1 MNNNIPERI
10 TKIYQQCN
18 EQEQQYLKQI
28 LYELATTGES
38 PTYNDI
44 WLTDYKEIPVDID
57 TFLDDEYYLGKS
69 NNKGQRVYP
78 FWRKELHSI
87 FDNGNKFE
95 EIFFTG
101 ATRIG
106 KSSTAITATAYMLYR
121 LMCLRD
127 PQTYFNKKE
136 ISKFSIL
143 FFNVTKELAKGV
155 AFREFND
162 TLKVSPWF
170 NEHGKFSRSERDFYY
185 IPEGDKVVID
195 YGSDAAHAL
204 GMQVFVG
211 FCVVGSTEILTPD
224 GYKRIE
230 DLARKHKVIAQYNET
245 TLKDNKIEY
254 YRSKIIY
261 TKRVCDTI
269 QIELDNGT
277 VFEGT
282 PEHLVMHECEKYIH
296 LRNINVNDKLL
307 CAYSDK
313 HVLTVTNVKKMHYP
327 NTIKVY
333 DVISAIPHHNFIC
346 KGGIVAH
353 NCDEIN
359 FGKAGVKDVSK
370 AKAHMLSL
378 YNTVSARVK
387 GTFRLHGEV
396 YGKIFAVSSKNSD
409 SDFME
414 TYIQEQLASGAGDH
428 MYVIDQPQW
437 EVLPPET
444 FSKERF
450 YIAVGNRHQKGFVVP
465 DNQTFPEA
473 LEDLRQQGYTLL
485 NPPIDMKSNFLADFD
500 IALRDLAG
508 ISVPGSLSF
517 ITQDTIT
524 SCINKERKNP
534 FYNEIL
540 SIGTKDTSAI
550 EDYFHI
556 EDVDMRMIN
565 NPCYIHLD
573 LSKNTDR
580 SGISCICISGRKD
593 IKSINGKLS
602 SYPIY
607 THLFSIALEALRGDT
622 IPYAKITQFLLWLR
636 SKGFNIRGISRDQFQ
651 SEYMAQLLE
660 AQGFSVSYRSL
671 DRTPDGYIAFK
682 AILSENRIDLLD
694 VDLLQNELIHL
705 QRDSLSGK
713 VDHPIG
719 GSKDVADSIAG
730 ACWNAS
736 LDNPPI
742 LIHATTLANTMTKV
756 NKSGTKLNAS
766 FKAMSNINR
775 RR

>member
-1 MNNNIPERI
+1 MNNINDIPERI
-10 TKIYQQCN
+10 QHIYSQCN
-18 EQEQQYLKQI
+18 EKEQEYLKQI
-28 LYELATTGES
+28 LYEFATTGES
-38 PTYNDI
+38 PTYQDI
-44 WLTDYKEIPVDID
+44 WLADYKEIPVDID

-78 FWRKELHSI
+78 FWRKELHTI
-87 FDNGNKFE
+87 FNNGNKFE
-95 EIFFTG
+95 EVFFTG

-127 PQTYFNKKE
+127 PQAYFNKKE

-195 YGSDAAHAL
+195 FGSAAAHAL

-211 FCVVGSTEILTPD
+211 FC
-224 GYKRIE
+224 
-230 DLARKHKVIAQYNET
+230 
-245 TLKDNKIEY
+245 
-254 YRSKIIY
+254 
-261 TKRVCDTI
+261 
-269 QIELDNGT
+269 
-277 VFEGT
+277 
-282 PEHLVMHECEKYIH
+282 
-296 LRNINVNDKLL
+296 
-307 CAYSDK
+307 
-313 HVLTVTNVKKMHYP
+313 
-327 NTIKVY
+327 
-333 DVISAIPHHNFIC
+333 
-346 KGGIVAH
+346 
-353 NCDEIN
+353 DEIN
-359 FGKAGVKDVSK
+359 FAKAGVKDVSK

-387 GTFRLHGEV
+387 GTFRLNGQV

-414 TYIQEQLASGAGDH
+414 SYIQEQLASGAGSH

-450 YIAVGNRHQKGFVVP
+450 YIAVGNRHQRGFVVP

-485 NPPIDMKSNFLADFD
+485 NPPVDMRSNFLADFD

-524 SCINKERKNP
+524 SCINKERRNP

-540 SIGTKDTSAI
+540 SIGTKDTTAI

-556 EDVDMRMIN
+556 EDIDMRMIK

-593 IKSINGKLS
+593 IKSIDGKLS
-602 SYPIY
+602 SFPIY
-607 THLFSIALEALRGDT
+607 THLFSIALEAPRGDT

-660 AQGFSVSYRSL
+660 GQGFDVSYRSL

-682 AILSENRIDLLD
+682 SILSENRIDLLD

-742 LIHATTLANTMTKV
+742 LIHATTLANTMSRV
-756 NKSGTKLNAS
+756 NTRGGRGNSS

>member
-1 MNNNIPERI
+1 MNNINDIPERI
-10 TKIYQQCN
+10 QHIYSQCN
-18 EQEQQYLKQI
+18 EKEQEYLKQI
-28 LYELATTGES
+28 LYEFATTGES
-38 PTYNDI
+38 PTYQDI
-44 WLTDYKEIPVDID
+44 WLADYKEIQVDID

-78 FWRKELHSI
+78 FWRKELHTI
-87 FDNGNKFE
+87 FNNGNKFE
-95 EIFFTG
+95 EVFFTG

-127 PQTYFNKKE
+127 PQAYFNKKE

-195 YGSDAAHAL
+195 FGSDAAHAL

-211 FCVVGSTEILTPD
+211 FC
-224 GYKRIE
+224 
-230 DLARKHKVIAQYNET
+230 
-245 TLKDNKIEY
+245 
-254 YRSKIIY
+254 
-261 TKRVCDTI
+261 
-269 QIELDNGT
+269 
-277 VFEGT
+277 
-282 PEHLVMHECEKYIH
+282 
-296 LRNINVNDKLL
+296 
-307 CAYSDK
+307 
-313 HVLTVTNVKKMHYP
+313 
-327 NTIKVY
+327 
-333 DVISAIPHHNFIC
+333 
-346 KGGIVAH
+346 
-353 NCDEIN
+353 DEIN
-359 FGKAGVKDVSK
+359 FAKAGVKDVSK

-387 GTFRLHGEV
+387 GTFRLNGQV

-414 TYIQEQLASGAGDH
+414 SYIQEQLASGAGSH

-450 YIAVGNRHQKGFVVP
+450 YIAVGNRHQRGFVVP

-485 NPPIDMKSNFLADFD
+485 NPPVDMRSNFLADFD

-524 SCINKERKNP
+524 SCINKERRNP

-540 SIGTKDTSAI
+540 SIGTKDTTAI

-556 EDVDMRMIN
+556 EDIDMRMIK

-593 IKSINGKLS
+593 IKSIDGKLS
-602 SYPIY
+602 SFPIY
-607 THLFSIALEALRGDT
+607 THLFSIALEAPRGDT

-660 AQGFSVSYRSL
+660 DQGFDVSYRSL

-682 AILSENRIDLLD
+682 SILSENRIDLLD

-742 LIHATTLANTMTKV
+742 LIHATTLANTMSRV
-756 NKSGTKLNAS
+756 NTRSGRGNSS

>member
-1 MNNNIPERI
+1 MNNINDIPERI
-10 TKIYQQCN
+10 QHIYSQCN
-18 EQEQQYLKQI
+18 EKEQEYLKQI
-28 LYELATTGES
+28 LYEFATTGES
-38 PTYNDI
+38 PTYQDI
-44 WLTDYKEIPVDID
+44 WLADYKEIPVDID

-78 FWRKELHSI
+78 FWRKELHTI
-87 FDNGNKFE
+87 FNNGNKFE
-95 EIFFTG
+95 EVFFTG

-127 PQTYFNKKE
+127 PQAYFNKKE

-195 YGSDAAHAL
+195 FGSDAAHAL

-211 FCVVGSTEILTPD
+211 FC
-224 GYKRIE
+224 
-230 DLARKHKVIAQYNET
+230 
-245 TLKDNKIEY
+245 
-254 YRSKIIY
+254 
-261 TKRVCDTI
+261 
-269 QIELDNGT
+269 
-277 VFEGT
+277 
-282 PEHLVMHECEKYIH
+282 
-296 LRNINVNDKLL
+296 
-307 CAYSDK
+307 
-313 HVLTVTNVKKMHYP
+313 
-327 NTIKVY
+327 
-333 DVISAIPHHNFIC
+333 
-346 KGGIVAH
+346 
-353 NCDEIN
+353 DEIN
-359 FGKAGVKDVSK
+359 FAKAGVKDVSK

-387 GTFRLHGEV
+387 GTFRLNGQV

-414 TYIQEQLASGAGDH
+414 SYIQEQLASGAGSH

-450 YIAVGNRHQKGFVVP
+450 YIAVGNRHQRGFVVP

-485 NPPIDMKSNFLADFD
+485 NPPVDMRSNFLADFD

-524 SCINKERKNP
+524 SCINKERRNP

-540 SIGTKDTSAI
+540 SIGTKDTTAI

-556 EDVDMRMIN
+556 EDIDMRMIK

-593 IKSINGKLS
+593 IKSIDGKLS
-602 SYPIY
+602 SFPIY
-607 THLFSIALEALRGDT
+607 THLFSIALEAPRGDT

-660 AQGFSVSYRSL
+660 DQGFDVSYRSL

-682 AILSENRIDLLD
+682 SILSENRIDLLD

-742 LIHATTLANTMTKV
+742 LIHATTLANTMSRV
-756 NKSGTKLNAS
+756 NTRSGRGNSS
-766 FKAMSNINR
+766 FKAMNNINR

>member
-1 MNNNIPERI
+1 MNNINDIPERI
-10 TKIYQQCN
+10 QHIYSQCN
-18 EQEQQYLKQI
+18 EKEQEYLKQI
-28 LYELATTGES
+28 LYEFATTGES
-38 PTYNDI
+38 PTYQDI
-44 WLTDYKEIPVDID
+44 WLADYKEIPVDID

-78 FWRKELHSI
+78 FWRKELHTI
-87 FDNGNKFE
+87 FNNGNKFE
-95 EIFFTG
+95 EVFFTG

-127 PQTYFNKKE
+127 PQAYFNKKE

-195 YGSDAAHAL
+195 FGSDAAHAL

-211 FCVVGSTEILTPD
+211 FC
-224 GYKRIE
+224 
-230 DLARKHKVIAQYNET
+230 
-245 TLKDNKIEY
+245 
-254 YRSKIIY
+254 
-261 TKRVCDTI
+261 
-269 QIELDNGT
+269 
-277 VFEGT
+277 
-282 PEHLVMHECEKYIH
+282 
-296 LRNINVNDKLL
+296 
-307 CAYSDK
+307 
-313 HVLTVTNVKKMHYP
+313 
-327 NTIKVY
+327 
-333 DVISAIPHHNFIC
+333 
-346 KGGIVAH
+346 
-353 NCDEIN
+353 DEIN
-359 FGKAGVKDVSK
+359 FAKAGVKDVSK

-387 GTFRLHGEV
+387 GTFRLNGQV

-414 TYIQEQLASGAGDH
+414 SYIQEQLASGAGSH

-450 YIAVGNRHQKGFVVP
+450 YIAVGNRHQRGFVVP

-485 NPPIDMKSNFLADFD
+485 NPPVDMRSNFLADFD

-517 ITQDTIT
+517 ITQDIIT
-524 SCINKERKNP
+524 SCINKERRNP
-534 FYNEIL
+534 FYNQIL
-540 SIGTKDTSAI
+540 SIGTKDTTAI

-556 EDVDMRMIN
+556 EDIDMRMIK

-580 SGISCICISGRKD
+580 SGISCICISGRRD
-593 IKSINGKLS
+593 IKSIDGKLS
-602 SYPIY
+602 SFPIY
-607 THLFSIALEALRGDT
+607 THLFSIALEAPRGDT

-660 AQGFSVSYRSL
+660 DQGFDVSYRSL

-682 AILSENRIDLLD
+682 SILSENRIDLLD

-705 QRDSLSGK
+705 QRDTLSGK

-742 LIHATTLANTMTKV
+742 LIHAATLANTMSRV
-756 NKSGTKLNAS
+756 NTRGGRGNSS
-766 FKAMSNINR
+766 FKAMSNISR

>member
-1 MNNNIPERI
+1 MNNINDIPERI
-10 TKIYQQCN
+10 QHIYSQCN
-18 EQEQQYLKQI
+18 EKEQEYLKQI
-28 LYELATTGES
+28 LYEFATTGES
-38 PTYNDI
+38 PTYQDI
-44 WLTDYKEIPVDID
+44 WLADYKEIPVDID

-78 FWRKELHSI
+78 FWRKELHTI
-87 FDNGNKFE
+87 FNNGNKFE
-95 EIFFTG
+95 EVFFTG

-127 PQTYFNKKE
+127 PQAYFNKKE

-195 YGSDAAHAL
+195 FGSDAAHAL

-211 FCVVGSTEILTPD
+211 FCVVGNTEILTPD
-224 GYKRIE
+224 GYKKIE
-230 DLARKHKVIAQYNET
+230 DLAGQYEILGQYDET
-245 TLKDNKIEY
+245 THYVKY
-254 YRSKIIY
+254 YKSKIIC
-261 TKRVCDTI
+261 TKDVTHTI
-269 QIELDNGT
+269 KIELDNGS
-277 VFEGT
+277 VLEGT
-282 PEHLVMHECEKYIH
+282 PEHLVMNSSRQYIQ
-296 LRNINVNDKLL
+296 LQDLKENDTLL
-307 CAYSDK
+307 SCWNDT
-313 HVLTVTNVKKMHYP
+313 HVLTITKVNKIEYEKL
-327 NTIKVY
+327 IKVY
-333 DVISAIPHHNFIC
+333 DVISAKPNHNFIC
-346 KGGIVAH
+346 KGGIIAH

-359 FGKAGVKDVSK
+359 FAKAGVKDVSK

-387 GTFRLHGEV
+387 GTFRLNGQV

-414 TYIQEQLASGAGDH
+414 SYIQEQLASGAGSH

-450 YIAVGNRHQKGFVVP
+450 YIAVGNRHQRGFVVP

-485 NPPIDMKSNFLADFD
+485 NPPVDMRSNFLADFD

-524 SCINKERKNP
+524 SCINKERRNP

-540 SIGTKDTSAI
+540 SIGTKDTTAI

-556 EDVDMRMIN
+556 EDIDMRMIK

-593 IKSINGKLS
+593 IKSIDGKLS
-602 SYPIY
+602 SFPIY
-607 THLFSIALEALRGDT
+607 THLFSIALEAPRGDT

-660 AQGFSVSYRSL
+660 DQGFDVSYRSL

-742 LIHATTLANTMTKV
+742 LIHATTLANTMSRV
-756 NKSGTKLNAS
+756 NTRSGRGNSS

>member
-1 MNNNIPERI
+1 MNNINDIPERI
-10 TKIYQQCN
+10 QHIYSQCN
-18 EQEQQYLKQI
+18 EKEQEYLKQI
-28 LYELATTGES
+28 LYEFATTGES
-38 PTYNDI
+38 PTYQDI
-44 WLTDYKEIPVDID
+44 WLADYKEIPVDID

-78 FWRKELHSI
+78 FWRKELHTI
-87 FDNGNKFE
+87 FNNGNKFE
-95 EIFFTG
+95 EVFFTG

-127 PQTYFNKKE
+127 PQAYFNKKE

-195 YGSDAAHAL
+195 FGSDAAHAL

-211 FCVVGSTEILTPD
+211 FC
-224 GYKRIE
+224 
-230 DLARKHKVIAQYNET
+230 
-245 TLKDNKIEY
+245 
-254 YRSKIIY
+254 
-261 TKRVCDTI
+261 
-269 QIELDNGT
+269 
-277 VFEGT
+277 
-282 PEHLVMHECEKYIH
+282 
-296 LRNINVNDKLL
+296 
-307 CAYSDK
+307 
-313 HVLTVTNVKKMHYP
+313 
-327 NTIKVY
+327 
-333 DVISAIPHHNFIC
+333 
-346 KGGIVAH
+346 
-353 NCDEIN
+353 DEIN
-359 FGKAGVKDVSK
+359 FAKAGVKDVSK

-387 GTFRLHGEV
+387 GTFRLNGQV

-414 TYIQEQLASGAGDH
+414 SYIQEQLASGAGSH

-450 YIAVGNRHQKGFVVP
+450 YIAVGNRHQRGFVVP

-485 NPPIDMKSNFLADFD
+485 NPPVDMRSNFLADFD

-524 SCINKERKNP
+524 SCINKERRNP

-540 SIGTKDTSAI
+540 SIGTKDSTAI

-556 EDVDMRMIN
+556 EDIDMRMIK

-593 IKSINGKLS
+593 IKSIDGKLS
-602 SYPIY
+602 SFPIY
-607 THLFSIALEALRGDT
+607 THLFSIALEAPRGDT

-660 AQGFSVSYRSL
+660 DQGFDVSYRSL

-682 AILSENRIDLLD
+682 SILSENRIDLLD

-742 LIHATTLANTMTKV
+742 LIHATTLANTMSRV
-756 NKSGTKLNAS
+756 NTRGGRGNSS